1 MLELNILVERRVTER
16 EWLMGDSKAD
26 INMHVYIKEE
36 RIEKDKRGYWRD
48 DVAFMLRFLGKSKD

>member
-1 MLELNILVERRVTER
+1 
-16 EWLMGDSKAD
+16 MGDSKGD